1 MLPSERLAAAH
12 IVLPEP
18 VAPIGSYLPAKQAG
32 QQIHTSGQLPIDA
45 GGRLVAGRLGAGL
58 QVAAGQRAA
67 RIAALNAVAAAAGV
81 AGHVDEIKQ
90 VLRVTVFVNSVPG
103 FTDQPQVADGASDV
117 LFEIFGEDGRHVRSA
132 VGVAALPRD
141 AAVEV
146 ELIVGI

>member
-1 MLPSERLAAAH
+1 M
-12 IVLPEP
+12 
-18 VAPIGSYLPAKQAG
+18 
-32 QQIHTSGQLPIDA
+32 
-45 GGRLVAGRLGAGL
+45 
-58 QVAAGQRAA
+58 
-67 RIAALNAVAAAAGV
+67 
-81 AGHVDEIKQ
+81 DEIKQ